1 MPQNMETFFT
11 PQEAA
16 AHTLRVL
23 TELVELAGQSNDGYA
38 GPMLE
43 LQFDGILTRT
53 TFIEE
58 GDIPQLAIAA
68 FLPHSSRRL
77 EEVSLKPEKM
87 LWDAGE
93 GKYVMLRQVPA
104 VQLPDERSL
113 MDAILDTYDQAK
125 AWLAQTGDVPVLE
138 N

>member
-1 MPQNMETFFT
+1 MQQNMESFLS

-16 AHTLRVL
+16 AHTRRVL
-23 TELVELAGQSNDGYA
+23 SELVELAGQGNQEYT

-43 LQFDGILTRT
+43 LQFDDILTRT
-53 TFIEE
+53 SFIEDGE
-58 GDIPQLAIAA
+58 IPLLSIAA
-68 FLPHSSRRL
+68 FLPRTTRPL

-93 GKYVMLRQVPA
+93 GKYVMLRHVPA
-104 VQLPDERSL
+104 AVLGDERGV

-125 AWLAQTGDVPVLE
+125 AWL
-138 N
+138 